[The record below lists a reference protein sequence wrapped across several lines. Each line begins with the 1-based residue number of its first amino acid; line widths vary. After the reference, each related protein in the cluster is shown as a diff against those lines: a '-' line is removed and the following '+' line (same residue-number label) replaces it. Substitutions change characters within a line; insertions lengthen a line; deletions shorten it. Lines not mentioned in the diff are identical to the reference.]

1 MFTTRRFGSLSA
13 LLLAITLA
21 PVNAATF
28 GLCDVDVPQAALAP
42 DGGNAIVHVAM
53 LTCSVDDFTIVEA
66 SLDGDSPF
74 DIGPIA
80 GNDSAA
86 IDAALLEAANLLG
99 QDPASLD
106 AVMLSLLSETV
117 DVVEEMASASSNT
130 PALFGTDYLGTPDD
144 YDTWIAIGTWN
155 VEVAV
160 SLATVTSRTYRLDLA
175 SAAAPLPGTTLLRLA
190 GLGVMRAS
198 RHVARTRK
206 RSHAHAQTTQWC
218 LHAGEARNHARMLLC
233 RTPPLPCVPGNLPAS
248 DSGND
253 LVARKVAAY

>member
-1 MFTTRRFGSLSA
+1 VDVELGGHR
-13 LLLAITLA
+13 LAITLA

-28 GLCDVDVPQAALAP
+28 GLCDVDLPEAAPAP
-42 DGGNAIVHVAM
+42 GGGNAIVNVAIW
-53 LTCSVDDFTIVEA
+53 TCSVDDFTIVEA

-130 PALFGTDYLGTPDD
+130 PALYGTDYLGDPDD
-144 YDTWIAIGTWN
+144 YNTWIAIGRG
-155 VEVAV
+155 
-160 SLATVTSRTYRLDLA
+160 TSRSR
-175 SAAAPLPGTTLLRLA
+175 SVSRP
-190 GLGVMRAS
+190 S
-198 RHVARTRK
+198 RHVPTVSIWPR
-206 RSHAHAQTTQWC
+206 QP
-218 LHAGEARNHARMLLC
+218 C
-233 RTPPLPCVPGNLPAS
+233 RFRRPPCCCWRDSAPCGQV
-248 DSGND
+248 
-253 LVARKVAAY
+253 VA